1 VRDSMAY
8 NTFIS
13 YKYSEAKDLR
23 DKIVESLGEDAKY
36 YRGETSQS
44 PDMSDKTTDYIKNK
58 LKDLIYSTS
67 VTIVIISPNMK
78 QSNWIDWE
86 IEYSLKQIKRG
97 DRKSSTNGVLG
108 VVMEYEGGYTWLRPS
123 TKNPDGHTSI
133 LTKNDYLYNIIIDN
147 RFNQDPLDYT
157 CDKCKNVDSLTGSY
171 ISLVNEDDFLN
182 NPNKYID
189 NAYEKSKNTSNYK
202 ISRRK
207 KIES

>member
-1 VRDSMAY
+1 MAY

-23 DKIVESLGEDAKY
+23 DRIVDSLGEDAKY
-36 YRGETSQS
+36 YRGETSES
-44 PDMSDKTTDYIKNK
+44 PDMSDKTTDYIKDK

-108 VVMEYEGGYTWLRPS
+108 VVMEYEGGYSWLRPS
-123 TKNPDGHTSI
+123 TQNSDGHTAI
-133 LTKNDYLYNIIIDN
+133 LTKNEYLYNIIINN
-147 RFNQDPLDYT
+147 RFNQDPPEYT
-157 CDKCKNVDSLTGSY
+157 CDECKNVNSLTGSY

-189 NAYEKSKNTSNYK
+189 NAYDKSKNTSNYK
-202 ISRRK
+202 LYRTK
-207 KIES
+207 